1 MFLVMPR
8 AAFAPCDFLRAAHQ
22 IARAG
27 GPGAIT
33 VASVSQFLKAPTGSF
48 YHRFASRDA
57 LAGELWL
64 SLVLAFQE
72 GALAAADA
80 GDWLGAAL
88 HVPAW
93 SRANPGDARLLL
105 AYRKEDFVQGS
116 EWPPAFQQRVRD
128 QAAAIEERF
137 ARFAREVLG
146 GVDCDR
152 LRRAQFALADA
163 PIAAVRPH
171 LAAGEAPP
179 PVVDALVRET
189 FLAVSASRAG
199 RPDPAAAP

>member
-1 MFLVMPR
+1 MPR
-8 AAFAPCDFLRAAHQ
+8 AAFAPGDFVAAARE

-33 VASVSQFLKAPTGSF
+33 VASVSQHLGAPTGSF
-48 YHRFASRDA
+48 YHRFPTRDA

-72 GALAAADA
+72 GYMAAADG

-105 AYRKEDFVQGS
+105 AHRREDFVQGF
-116 EWPPAFQQRVRD
+116 EWPPALQRRVRE
-128 QAAAIEERF
+128 QAAAVEERF
-137 ARFAREVLG
+137 ARFARDVLG
-146 GVDCDR
+146 GADGDR

-171 LAAGEAPP
+171 LAAGETPP

-189 FLAVSASRAG
+189 FEAI
-199 RPDPAAAP
+199 AAPRAPRPGAAT

>member
-1 MFLVMPR
+1 VPR
-8 AAFAPCDFLRAAHQ
+8 PAFTARDFVAAARE
-22 IARAG
+22 IARER
-27 GPGAIT
+27 GPDAIT
-33 VASVSQFLKAPTGSF
+33 VSSVSHRLKAPTGSF

-105 AYRKEDFVQGS
+105 AHRKEEFVQGA
-116 EWPPAFQQRVRD
+116 EWPEDFKQRVRD
-128 QAAAIEERF
+128 QAVAIEERF
-137 ARFAREVLG
+137 ARFARDVLG
-146 GVDCDR
+146 GVDGDR
-152 LRRAQFALADA
+152 LRRAQFVLADA

-179 PVVDALVRET
+179 PVVDVLVRET
-189 FLAVSASRAG
+189 FLAVAAPRG
-199 RPDPAAAP
+199 PGPAA

>member
-1 MFLVMPR
+1 MPR
-8 AAFAPCDFLRAAHQ
+8 PAFTASDFVAAARE
-22 IARAG
+22 IAREG
-27 GPGAIT
+27 GPDAVT
-33 VASVSQFLKAPTGSF
+33 VASVAQRLKAPTGSF

-105 AYRKEDFVQGS
+105 AHRKEEFVQGA
-116 EWPPAFQQRVRD
+116 EWPEDFKRRVRD
-128 QAAAIEERF
+128 QAAANVARF
-137 ARFAREVLG
+137 ARFARDVLG
-146 GVDCDR
+146 GADGDR
-152 LRRAQFALADA
+152 LRRAQFVLADA

-189 FLAVSASRAG
+189 FLAVAAPRG
-199 RPDPAAAP
+199 PGPAA

>member
-1 MFLVMPR
+1 MPR
-8 AAFAPCDFLRAAHQ
+8 AAFAAGDFVAAARDL
-22 IARAG
+22 ARAG
-27 GPGAIT
+27 GPDAIT
-33 VASVSQFLKAPTGSF
+33 VASVARRLGAPTGSF

-72 GALAAADA
+72 GFRAAADA

-88 HVPAW
+88 HIPAW

-105 AYRKEDFVQGS
+105 AHRREDFVQGA
-116 EWPPAFQQRVRD
+116 EWPEDFRRRVRD
-128 QAAAIEERF
+128 QAAAVEGCF
-137 ARFAREVLG
+137 ARFARDVLG
-146 GVDCDR
+146 GADADR
-152 LRRAQFALADA
+152 LRRAQFVLADA

-179 PVVDALVRET
+179 PVVDDLVRET
-189 FLAVSASRAG
+189 FLAVAGPRAR
-199 RPDPAAAP
+199 RPRPATA

>member
-1 MFLVMPR
+1 MPR
-8 AAFAPCDFLRAAHQ
+8 AAFTASDFVAAARE

-27 GPGAIT
+27 GPDAVT
-33 VASVSQFLKAPTGSF
+33 VAAVSQRLKAPTGSF
-48 YHRFASRDA
+48 YHRFVSRDA

-72 GALAAADA
+72 GFRAAADA

-105 AYRKEDFVQGS
+105 AHRREDFAQGA
-116 EWPPAFQQRVRD
+116 EWPEDFKRRVRD
-128 QAAAIEERF
+128 QAAAVQDHFTRF
-137 ARFAREVLG
+137 ARDALG
-146 GVDCDR
+146 GVDAER

-171 LAAGEAPP
+171 LAAGESPP
-179 PVVDALVRET
+179 PVVDDLVRET
-189 FLAVSASRAG
+189 FLAVAG
-199 RPDPAAAP
+199 PGARRPGPAPA

>member
-1 MFLVMPR
+1 MPR
-8 AAFAPCDFLRAAHQ
+8 AVFALDDFVAA
-22 IARAG
+22 ARAVAQAGG

-33 VASVSQFLKAPTGSF
+33 VASVSQHLGAPTGSF
-48 YHRFASRDA
+48 YHRFPSRDA

-72 GALAAADA
+72 GFRAAAEA

-93 SRANPGDARLLL
+93 SRANPGDALLLL
-105 AYRKEDFVQGS
+105 AHRREDFVQGS
-116 EWPPAFQQRVRD
+116 GWPPAFRQRVRD
-128 QAAAIEERF
+128 QAAEVEACF

-146 GVDCDR
+146 GVDADR
-152 LRRAQFALADA
+152 LRRARFALADA

-171 LAAGEAPP
+171 LAEGEAPP
-179 PVVDALVRET
+179 PVVDVLVRET
-189 FLAVSASRAG
+189 FLAVTK
-199 RPDPAAAP
+199 P